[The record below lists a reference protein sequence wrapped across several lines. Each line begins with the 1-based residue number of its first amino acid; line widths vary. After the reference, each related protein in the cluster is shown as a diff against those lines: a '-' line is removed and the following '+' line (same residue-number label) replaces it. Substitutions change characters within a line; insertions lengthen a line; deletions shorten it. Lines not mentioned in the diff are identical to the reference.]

1 MNEEQGA
8 REEVLDFVRAVS
20 AYVEWQY
27 ESGTDGFPRGGRPA
41 EAASPREAPAAS
53 VAASEAGAPARSLAA
68 TEAAGPARWPASQ
81 QTEGMPPPRVDAR
94 SMEPAPPP
102 QHEPAEGAELA
113 PGAERFPMPDFSA
126 PPGTSPPKGK
136 PPTRVEESPR
146 LTPEQ
151 RVPRLSVL
159 QEAVQG
165 CTRCGLHQER
175 TQTVFARGNP
185 NAELC
190 FIGEGPGFEEDRDGL
205 PFVGKAGQLLD
216 KMIHAMGLKGD
227 EVYIANVVKCRPPNN
242 RTPEASE
249 MSACL
254 PYLVEQLDVVRPK
267 VIVALGSTAL
277 RGLLGS
283 SDGIT
288 RARGSWRLYRASI
301 PVMPTFH
308 PAYVLRQPTKEI
320 RGMVW
325 SDLQQVLARL
335 GRAPTKTAPRDEGG

>member
-1 MNEEQGA
+1 MNEELDA
-8 REEVLDFVRAVS
+8 RDEVLDFVRAVS
-20 AYVEWQY
+20 AYVDWQY
-27 ESGTDGFPRGGRPA
+27 ESGTDGFPRGGRPVERA
-41 EAASPREAPAAS
+41 LNVEA
-53 VAASEAGAPARSLAA
+53 VASEATSEVGALARAPVRSASVVAGEVGAPTRAD
-68 TEAAGPARWPASQ
+68 
-81 QTEGMPPPRVDAR
+81 GMPPPRVDAR
-94 SMEPAPPP
+94 SMAPAPPP
-102 QHEPAEGAELA
+102 HQNEHADGELA

-126 PPGTSPPKGK
+126 PSGTSPLRGK
-136 PPTRVEESPR
+136 APARVEESPR
-146 LTPEQ
+146 LAPEQ
-151 RVPRLSVL
+151 RGPRLSVL
-159 QEAVQG
+159 QQTVQG
-165 CTRCGLHQER
+165 CTRCGLHEER

-190 FIGEGPGFEEDRDGL
+190 FVGEGPGFEEDRDGL

-216 KMIHAMGLKGD
+216 KMIHAMGLSGD
-227 EVYIANVVKCRPPNN
+227 DVYIANIVKCRPPNN

-283 SDGIT
+283 SNGIT
-288 RARGSWRLYRASI
+288 RARGAWRLYRASI

-335 GRAPTKTAPRDEGG
+335 GRAPTKPAAREEGG